1 MIAIILLTASV
12 FIGGAIAQ
20 ISKVEQSQIWF
31 RWILAFSG
39 AYLFGITI
47 VHILPEAF
55 HEGDIAKVAAS
66 VLIGFLIQYILDFFS
81 GGIEHGHFHSHG
93 KKIPYGLLAGLFI
106 HAFVE
111 SIPASID
118 HHQHHED
125 TILWAII
132 IHKIPISIVLF
143 ILMAQV
149 AKSKWQV
156 WLALL
161 AFALCAPLGFW
172 LGEIVPLFTDNA
184 SLFMGFTA
192 GIFLHV
198 STTIIFESE
207 KHHKLNLQKM
217 IAVFLGFVL
226 AYVGAILM

>member
-1 MIAIILLTASV
+1 MEIIYLIASV
-12 FIGGAIAQ
+12 FVGAAIAGAT
-20 ISKVEQSQIWF
+20 KVEQNKTWF

-47 VHILPEAF
+47 VHILPEAYL
-55 HEGDIAKVAAS
+55 EGNLPKVAAS
-66 VLIGFLIQYILDFFS
+66 VLVGFLIQYVLDFFS
-81 GGIEHGHFHSHG
+81 GGIEHGHFHSHD
-93 KKIPYGLLAGLFI
+93 KKIPLGLLAGLFI
-106 HAFVE
+106 HAFIE

-125 TILWAII
+125 SILWAII
-132 IHKIPISIVLF
+132 IHKVPISIVLY

-149 AKSKWQV
+149 AKHKWQIWAV
-156 WLALL
+156 LL
-161 AFALCAPLGFW
+161 AFALCAPLGFY
-172 LGEIVPLFTDNA
+172 LGDVVPVFKENA
-184 SLFMGFTA
+184 SIFMGFTA

-207 KHHKLNLQKM
+207 KNHQLNLQKM

-226 AYVGAILM
+226 AYVGVM

>member
-1 MIAIILLTASV
+1 MEILFLTASV
-12 FIGGAIAQ
+12 FVGAIIAGV
-20 ISKVEQSQIWF
+20 SKVEQNQSWF

-47 VHILPEAF
+47 VHILPEAYL
-55 HEGDIAKVAAS
+55 EGDLPIVAAS

-81 GGIEHGHFHSHG
+81 GGVEHGHFHHHSD
-93 KKIPYGLLAGLFI
+93 KIPYGLLAGLFI
-106 HAFVE
+106 HAFIE

-118 HHQHHED
+118 HYQHHQD
-125 TILWAII
+125 SILWAII
-132 IHKIPISIVLF
+132 VHKVPISIVLF

-149 AKSKWQV
+149 AKHKWQIWSV
-156 WLALL
+156 LF
-161 AFALCAPLGFW
+161 AFAAMAPLGFW
-172 LGEIVPLFTDNA
+172 LGDVLPIFSNNA
-184 SLFMGFTA
+184 PIYMGFTA

-207 KHHKLNLQKM
+207 KNHQLNLQKM

-226 AYVGAILM
+226 AYIGVM

>member
-1 MIAIILLTASV
+1 MAILLLTASV
-12 FIGGAIAQ
+12 FIGAGIASF
-20 ISKVEQSQIWF
+20 SKVEQNQSWF

-55 HEGDIAKVAAS
+55 HEGDLPIVAAS
-66 VLIGFLIQYILDFFS
+66 VLIGFLIQYVLDFFS
-81 GGIEHGHFHSHG
+81 GGIEHGHFHSHN
-93 KKIPYGLLAGLFI
+93 KKIPYGLLVGLFI
-106 HAFVE
+106 HAFIE
-111 SIPASID
+111 SIPASVD
-118 HHQHHED
+118 HHHHHED

-143 ILMAQV
+143 ILMTQV
-149 AKSKWQV
+149 AKSKIQV

-161 AFALCAPLGFW
+161 AFALCAPFGFW
-172 LGEIVPLFTDNA
+172 LGDVIPYFRDNSA
-184 SLFMGFTA
+184 VFMGFTA

-207 KHHKLNLQKM
+207 QHHRLNLQKM

-226 AYVGAILM
+226 AFVGAVLM